1 MKREEKQQL
10 ITEYADAF
18 KKANLVVVALNK
30 GLTMPETTAL
40 RNAVR
45 ADGASYKVAK
55 NRLAKI
61 ALAGTPCE
69 AIKDL

>member
-1 MKREEKQQL
+1 
-10 ITEYADAF
+10 
-18 KKANLVVVALNK
+18 
-30 GLTMPETTAL
+30 MPETTAL

-69 AIKDL
+69 VIKDLLKGPAAIAYS